1 MQDALLESR
10 WGRPL
15 VGGAAAGAGLAGA
28 YAATGYTPA
37 FLVSPIERVLAR
49 TMPGAVITF
58 AIENLGNLGQ
68 QLNLLTAVVLAWVL
82 LSLGATG
89 AILAG
94 QEANNRILP
103 ALGTGVFTW
112 TVTVGLTGELV
123 LSLGPALPTAGIVA
137 IAQAVDA
144 YGGRAEPIS
153 SKRRRAMSTIGVA
166 VGATTIGFGAGE
178 RKTEALT
185 SDLEL
190 SAPGADPVDIENKLD
205 TAERRSLD
213 VRGIEPLVSE
223 NFYEVDINS
232 IDPSVDAEEWSL
244 TITGAV
250 EQDVEFSYGD
260 IQRMEAINQ
269 FSTIRCVGDSLNGQ
283 KIDTALWTG
292 VPLQDLVAEASVDDT
307 ECDCVLLRSADGY
320 EVEFPME
327 AFNSGLAV
335 YGMNGNVLPRGHGY
349 PVRAVIPGH
358 WGEVNTKWLTEI
370 ELLEREVDGYWEQR
384 GWEGT
389 GPVKPTATLHH
400 DAMTGDSRRLVA
412 GQAYGGTRGVSAVDV
427 STDGG
432 STWTEAAL
440 SEPLPAV
447 DGEGRAAD
455 AWRQWQYSYEPPGE
469 THEVVVRMIDESG
482 TVQTEE
488 ETGPYPTG
496 PSGWV
501 SQEFQ
506 S

>member
-10 WGRPL
+10 GGRLL
-15 VGGAAAGAGLAGA
+15 VGAAAGGAGVAGS
-28 YAATGYTPA
+28 YAATGFTPG
-37 FLVSPIERVLAR
+37 FLVSPVERFLAR

-58 AIENLGNLGQ
+58 AIENLGSLGQ
-68 QLNLLTAVVLAWVL
+68 QLNLLTAVAMAWVL
-82 LSLGATG
+82 LALGATG
-89 AILAG
+89 AIYAG
-94 QEANNRILP
+94 REANNRLLP
-103 ALGTGVFTW
+103 AVGTGVFAW
-112 TVTVGLTGELV
+112 TVTAGLTGELV
-123 LSLGPALPTAGIVA
+123 LSLGPALPAAGIVA
-137 IAQAVDA
+137 IAQVADA

-153 SKRRRAMSTIGVA
+153 SKRRRALSTIGVA
-166 VGATTIGFGAGE
+166 VGATTIGFEAGE

-190 SAPGADPVDIENKLD
+190 SAPGADLQDIQTKLD
-205 TAERRSLD
+205 TAASRTLD
-213 VRGIEPLVSE
+213 VSGIEPLVSE

-232 IDPSVDAEEWSL
+232 IDPNVNAEDWSL

-250 EQDVEFSYGD
+250 DEDVEFSYED
-260 IQRMEAINQ
+260 IQGMEAINQ
-269 FSTIRCVGDSLNGQ
+269 FSTIRCVGDSLNGN

-292 VPLQDLVAEASVDDT
+292 VPLQDLVAEAGVDDT

-320 EVEFPME
+320 EVEFPLE

-400 DAMTGDSRRLVA
+400 DEMTEDGQRLVA
-412 GQAYGGTRGVSAVDV
+412 GHAYGGTRGVSTVEV

-432 STWTEAAL
+432 STWTEASL
-440 SEPLPAV
+440 SEPLPAA
-447 DGEGRAAD
+447 DGEGRAED
-455 AWRQWQYSYEPPGE
+455 AWRQWQYSYEPPGD
-469 THEVVVRMIDESG
+469 THEVVVRMVDESG